1 MIKRLVVG
9 PLQENCYI
17 VSDAQ
22 SCVIIDPGDEADHI
36 ISEIDND
43 HLKVRGILV
52 THGHFDHIGAVN
64 KLRTY
69 YHTDVY
75 ATKDTKDMMLH
86 CDENLSVMIGGKKYT
101 VDNVQ
106 VIKDIIIIEEFKF
119 KVYETPGH
127 AKGSCIFYYEKEN
140 ALFTGDTLFRGG
152 CGRIDFPT
160 GNQLAMMSSLAKIKQ
175 LTFDADVYPGHG
187 PQSTLSLEKS
197 NNPYLSLE

>member
-17 VSDAQ
+17 VSCNQ

-36 ISEIDND
+36 INEVESE
-43 HLKVRGILV
+43 HLEVKGILV

-64 KLRTY
+64 ELKSY
-69 YHTDVY
+69 YHAEVY
-75 ATKDTKDMMLH
+75 ATKDTSDMMLNW
-86 CDENLSVMIGGKKYT
+86 DENLSVMIGGEKYI
-101 VDNVQ
+101 VDDVKI
-106 VIKDIIIIEEFKF
+106 IKDTIKVDGLSFQ
-119 KVYETPGH
+119 VYETPRH
-127 AKGSCIFYYEKEN
+127 AKGSCLYYYESEN

-160 GNQLAMMSSLAKIKQ
+160 GSQTAMMQSLSKIKQ

-187 PQSTLSLEKS
+187 PQSKLSLEKR
-197 NNPYLSLE
+197 NNPYLSF

>member
-17 VSDAQ
+17 VGNGK

-36 ISEIDND
+36 INEVENE
-43 HLKVRGILV
+43 HLEVKGIFV

-64 KLRTY
+64 ELKSY
-69 YHTDVY
+69 YHAEVY
-75 ATKDTKDMMLH
+75 ATKDTSDMMLNW
-86 CDENLSVMIGGKKYT
+86 DENLSVMIGGEKYI
-101 VDNVQ
+101 VDDVKI
-106 VIKDIIIIEEFKF
+106 IKDTIEVDGLSF

-127 AKGSCIFYYEKEN
+127 AKGSCLYYYESEN

-160 GNQLAMMSSLAKIKQ
+160 RSR
-175 LTFDADVYPGHG
+175 
-187 PQSTLSLEKS
+187 LSIMQML
-197 NNPYLSLE
+197 

>member
-17 VSDAQ
+17 VGNGK

-36 ISEIDND
+36 INEVENE
-43 HLKVRGILV
+43 HLEVKGILV

-64 KLRTY
+64 ELKSY
-69 YHTDVY
+69 YHAEVY
-75 ATKDTKDMMLH
+75 ATKDTSDMMLNW
-86 CDENLSVMIGGKKYT
+86 DENLSVMIGGEKYI
-101 VDNVQ
+101 VDDVKI
-106 VIKDIIIIEEFKF
+106 IKDTIEVDGLSFQ
-119 KVYETPGH
+119 VYETPGH
-127 AKGSCIFYYEKEN
+127 AKGSCLYYYASEN

-160 GNQLAMMSSLAKIKQ
+160 GSQTAMMQSLRKIKQ

-187 PQSTLSLEKS
+187 PQSKLSLEKR
-197 NNPYLSLE
+197 NNPYLSF

>member
-17 VSDAQ
+17 VGNGK

-36 ISEIDND
+36 INEVENE
-43 HLKVRGILV
+43 HLEVKGILV

-64 KLRTY
+64 ELKSY
-69 YHTDVY
+69 YHAEVY
-75 ATKDTKDMMLH
+75 ATKDTSDMMLNW
-86 CDENLSVMIGGKKYT
+86 DENLSVMIGGEKYI
-101 VDNVQ
+101 VDDVKI
-106 VIKDIIIIEEFKF
+106 IKDTIEVDGLSFQ
-119 KVYETPGH
+119 VYETPGH
-127 AKGSCIFYYEKEN
+127 AKGSCLYYYESEK

-160 GNQLAMMSSLAKIKQ
+160 GSQTAMMQSLRKIKQ

-187 PQSTLSLEKS
+187 PQSKFSLEKR
-197 NNPYLSLE
+197 NNPYLSF

>member
-17 VSDAQ
+17 VGNGK

-36 ISEIDND
+36 INEVENE
-43 HLKVRGILV
+43 HLEVKGILV

-64 KLRTY
+64 ELKSY
-69 YHTDVY
+69 YHAEVY
-75 ATKDTKDMMLH
+75 ATKDTSDMMLNW
-86 CDENLSVMIGGKKYT
+86 DENLSVMIGGEKYI
-101 VDNVQ
+101 VDDVKI
-106 VIKDIIIIEEFKF
+106 IKDTIEVDDLSFQ
-119 KVYETPGH
+119 VYETPGH
-127 AKGSCIFYYEKEN
+127 AKGSCLYYYESEK

-160 GNQLAMMSSLAKIKQ
+160 GSQTAMMQSLRKIKQ

-187 PQSTLSLEKS
+187 PQSKLSLEKR
-197 NNPYLSLE
+197 NNPYLSF

>member
-17 VSDAQ
+17 VGNGK

-36 ISEIDND
+36 INEVENE
-43 HLKVRGILV
+43 HLEVKGILV

-64 KLRTY
+64 ELKSY
-69 YHTDVY
+69 YHAEVY
-75 ATKDTKDMMLH
+75 ATKDTSDMMLNW
-86 CDENLSVMIGGKKYT
+86 DENLSGMIGGEKYI
-101 VDNVQ
+101 VDDVKI
-106 VIKDIIIIEEFKF
+106 IKDTIEVDGLSFQ
-119 KVYETPGH
+119 VYETPGH
-127 AKGSCIFYYEKEN
+127 AKGSCLYYYESEH

-160 GNQLAMMSSLAKIKQ
+160 GSQIAMMQSLRKIKQ

-187 PQSTLSLEKS
+187 PQSKLSLEKR
-197 NNPYLSLE
+197 NNPYLSF